1 MSCGGICGKCKGM
14 KVALVGLLVLLNA
27 WKGFLTWPMFF
38 GLIILLWGLS
48 CWMKP
53 SCGCDSGMCMPEMG
67 KKRR

>member
-1 MSCGGICGKCKGM
+1 MSCGMCGKCKGM

-27 WKGFLTWPMFF
+27 WKGFLSWPMFF

-48 CWMKP
+48 SWMRP
-53 SCGCDSGMCMPEMG
+53 SCGCGDICAPEIG